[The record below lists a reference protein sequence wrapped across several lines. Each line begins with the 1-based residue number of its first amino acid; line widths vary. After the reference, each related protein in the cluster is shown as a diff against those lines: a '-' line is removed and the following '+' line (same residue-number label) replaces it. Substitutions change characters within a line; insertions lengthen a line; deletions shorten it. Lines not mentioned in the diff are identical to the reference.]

1 MEELMDKL
9 LKIPNHVAFI
19 MDGNGRWAKK
29 RMLPRAMGHRAGTEN
44 LRNIITH
51 ARDLGIQYVTFYAFS
66 TENWKRPIEEVNA
79 LMDILVTYLKKE
91 TQTFVKENARLCII
105 GDMSKFPD
113 KLQKQ
118 VKNSIDMTSDND
130 SIIVTIALN
139 YSGRSEIIHAMNKFL
154 AQSESVVL
162 TEELFEKHLDTKNM
176 PDPDLLIRTSGELRL
191 SNFMLWQLA
200 YSEFYFTDVLWPDF
214 DVDEFDKALETFT
227 KRDRR
232 YGGLN
237 HD

>member
-66 TENWKRPIEEVNA
+66 TENWKRPTEEVNA

-105 GDMSKFPD
+105 GDLSQFPE

-118 VKNSIDMTSDND
+118 VENSIKMTEAND
-130 SIIVTIALN
+130 SIIVNIALN
-139 YSGRSEIIHAMNKFL
+139 YSGRSEIIHAVNDYL
-154 AQSESVVL
+154 NQNQNEPL
-162 TEELFEKHLDTKNM
+162 TEELFEKYLYTKNM
-176 PDPDLLIRTSGELRL
+176 PDPDLLIRTSGEIRL

-200 YSEFYFTDVLWPDF
+200 YSEFYFTDVFWPDF
-214 DVDEFDKALETFT
+214 DVNEFDKALITYT

-237 HD
+237 HA